1 MAQPEDCTEHIAS
14 DPAIH
19 HGEPCINGTRVAL
32 SVIVGSVA
40 DGDTVQQILTSNP
53 QITAEDIGAAL
64 RSATLAVHGY
74 AVIQP

>member
-1 MAQPEDCTEHIAS
+1 MTQPEDWTAQIAS

-40 DGDTVQQILTSNP
+40 DGDTVQQMLTSYP
-53 QITAEDIGAAL
+53 QITAEDIRAAL
-64 RSATLAVHGY
+64 RSANLAVHGY
-74 AVIQP
+74 AIIHP